1 MANVKLRKINARQ
14 HGGAVPYG
22 NSSTFTFPLITTAA
36 GVAVDGDSLV
46 ALAVGDVL
54 DLGPLAE
61 GFTLNDSTVI
71 VSTAMT
77 ASVTGSL
84 GFKYED
90 GIDSATVPQD
100 ASYFGAGI
108 ALATAARVRNTSSKA
123 LVTLPKP
130 ARLILTIAGAD
141 NAKASRVDFVIS
153 GELAGPR

>member
-22 NSSTFTFPLITTAA
+22 NLSTLAFQLVTTAA
-36 GVAVDGDSLV
+36 GIAVDGDSLT
-46 ALAVGDVL
+46 ALAAGDVL
-54 DLGPLAE
+54 DLGPLPE
-61 GFTLNDSTVI
+61 GFRMNDSTVVI
-71 VSTAMT
+71 STGLT

-90 GIDSATVPQD
+90 GIDSAAVPQD
-100 ASYFGAGI
+100 AAYFGTGI
-108 ALATAARVRNTSSKA
+108 ALAAAARVRNASSKA
-123 LVTLPKP
+123 LVILPKP

-141 NAKASRVDFVIS
+141 NAKASKVDFIIN